1 MPGRG
6 LKIPDIAPMRTVAL
20 PQMQHS
26 DQKLVLNI
34 YHLGN
39 QHGFGISYN
48 DAETGQLTPDEFMV
62 DNFSTPWPTEGD
74 AMLAGLAA
82 HVRGGD
88 CTGFSELDPED
99 FGLPVL
105 EPKMP
110 KLADDLS
117 PSRTRLI
124 SRIMLALCEDSA
136 SRSDGECV
144 VDAVGHLLVPGFDRD
159 AAIRLVDTVYA
170 DPDGVDADIA
180 VYVALQKGGFV
191 PERIR

>member
-6 LKIPDIAPMRTVAL
+6 LKIPDIVPMRTVAL

-39 QHGFGISYN
+39 EHGFGISYN

-88 CTGFSELDPED
+88 YTGFSELDPED

-117 PSRTRLI
+117 PNRTRLI

-136 SRSDGECV
+136 ERSPGECV
-144 VDAVGHLLVPGFDRD
+144 ADAVLHLLKPGADR
-159 AAIRLVDTVYA
+159 AAVVWVANEIYGDEGGL
-170 DPDGVDADIA
+170 DIDLRI
-180 VYVALQKGGFV
+180 YLGLQKIGLV
-191 PERIR
+191 PDRLD